1 MGTSNVRTGAADSRQ
16 AVILRL
22 ERLCREFHVDSLLP
36 QLRAGEEVL
45 REHGV
50 VDVAV
55 LGQFKAGKSSF
66 LNGLIGR
73 DVLPVNVLPAT
84 AVITRIGH
92 GPAERAVVRH
102 LTGRVEEIP
111 LEDLSDFVT

>member
-1 MGTSNVRTGAADSRQ
+1 MTVAKTPDSRQ
-16 AVILRL
+16 AVISRL
-22 ERLCREFHVDSLLP
+22 ERICREFHVDSLLP
-36 QLRAGEEVL
+36 QLKAGEEVL
-45 REHGV
+45 REKGV

-73 DVLPVNVLPAT
+73 EVLPVNVLPAT

-92 GPAERAVVRH
+92 GAAERALVRY
-102 LTGRVEEIP
+102 LAGRLEE
-111 LEDLSDFVT
+111 

>member
-1 MGTSNVRTGAADSRQ
+1 MVTADRMTVPAESRQ
-16 AVILRL
+16 AVLLRL
-22 ERLCREFHVDSLLP
+22 ERLCREFHLDSLLP
-36 QLRAGEEVL
+36 PLKAGEEVL

-66 LNGLIGR
+66 LNGLMGR

-92 GPAERAVVRH
+92 GPVERALVRH
-102 LTGRVEEIP
+102 VAGCVEE
-111 LEDLSDFVT
+111 